1 MSDWD
6 FTLAILDLMS
16 QENNWRSFLIKE
28 HAKVQKL
35 DTKGLQIDSIFLTS
49 SISNEDWHHHQND
62 ANSSFHI
69 FTAHHDALKC
79 FTTQK
84 QPHPADIVATSFI
97 STKHAHGPN
106 SDKAHLHCSNPH
118 CGPKIGHNTVDCI
131 TYKGAKQGQYSNWW

>member
-1 MSDWD
+1 MQALYNSLCNLNIKRMSNRD

-49 SISNEDWHHHQND
+49 SISNEDWRHHQND

-84 QPHPADIVATSFI
+84 QPHPADIVATSSI
-97 STKHAHGPN
+97 PTKHAYGPN
-106 SDKAHLHCSNPH
+106 PDKAHLLH
-118 CGPKIGHNTVDCI
+118 TVDP
-131 TYKGAKQGQYSNWW
+131 KQATTL